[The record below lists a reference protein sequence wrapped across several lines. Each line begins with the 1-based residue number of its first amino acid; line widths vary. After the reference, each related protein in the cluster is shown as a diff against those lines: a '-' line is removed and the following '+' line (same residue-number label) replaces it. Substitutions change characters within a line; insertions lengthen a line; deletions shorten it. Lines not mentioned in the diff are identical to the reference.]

1 MTSKPETV
9 IKQIENLENKT
20 HSETFLKFYRWLTEE
35 QDSSSRNAT
44 TYLKILRM
52 FSIDIED
59 KHLDSILKEDV
70 ISFLDK
76 RKKSIEDDPEKKWE
90 RTWNDYLARLIGFYK
105 WFANKDGDDDRED
118 WETPEPI
125 KSIKK
130 KKNKRD
136 SSYSPNDV
144 WFQDELLLVVK
155 YINNIRDKVIFTVS
169 WDLASRS
176 DELVKVRIR
185 DIIIKDKYA
194 EISTAWNTKTGT
206 RTNPVI
212 VGFPYLRELLNS
224 HPFASDPNAFLLLS
238 KTSLK
243 PLNPD
248 SLWRVADTLKKR
260 LSKMIEENEIKGE
273 DRQKLIK
280 VLQKPWNP
288 YLIGRH
294 SSITEK
300 TDMLN
305 DFQLKQ
311 FSGWSINSKRSVTY
325 IHRKGKQVI
334 APLLQQYGIIEKK
347 EHKSVRQECSKCGHI
362 NTTEATL
369 CSKCSF
375 VLNTRAWEQIKLEE
389 VQAKKDL
396 SLTILAL
403 KQKIEKLEQTQLE
416 VQTQGNNDEQ
426 NQRMEDMELN
436 ILQLQNE
443 VGILRKN
450 KKSNDKVI
458 RIANTILYKNQD
470 KIPKLQ
476 MKLADPKYFVKDT
489 DIEKNYS
496 RIYDIDSYAFDRENK
511 SITNQ
516 TRKKISEN

>member
-9 IKQIENLENKT
+9 IKQIEVLENKT
-20 HSETFLKFYRWLTEE
+20 HSEIFMDFYIWLTEE
-35 QDSSSRNAT
+35 QDSSTRNAS

-52 FSIDIED
+52 FSMHVGQKPIN
-59 KHLDSILKEDV
+59 SISKEDV

-76 RKKSIEDDPEKKWE
+76 RKKSVEDDPEKKWE

-105 WFANKDGDDDRED
+105 WLSNKDGDDDRED

-144 WFQDELLLVVK
+144 WSQDELLLVVK
-155 YINNIRDKVIFTVS
+155 YIDNIRDKVIFTVS

-176 DELVKVRIR
+176 DEIVKVRIR
-185 DIIIKDKYA
+185 DIVIKEKYA

-224 HPFASDPNAFLLLS
+224 HPFASDPNAFLFLS

-243 PLNPD
+243 PINPD

-260 LSKMIEENEIKGE
+260 LSKMIKENEIKGD

-325 IHRKGKQVI
+325 VHRKGKQVI
-334 APLLQQYGIIEKK
+334 GPLLQEYGIIEKK
-347 EHKSVRQECSKCGHI
+347 EHKSIRQECSKCGHI

-369 CSKCSF
+369 CSNCSF
-375 VLNTRAWEQIKLEE
+375 VLNNRAWEQTKLEE
-389 VQAKKDL
+389 AQEKKDL
-396 SLTILAL
+396 TLTISAL
-403 KQKIEKLEQTQLE
+403 KQKIETLEKQQSE
-416 VQTQGNNDEQ
+416 GQSPKERDEQ
-426 NQRMEDMELN
+426 NKKIEDMELD
-436 ILQLQNE
+436 ILQLQSE
-443 VGILRKN
+443 VGVLRKN
-450 KKSNDKVI
+450 KKSDDKVI
-458 RIANTILYKNQD
+458 RTANTILYKNQE
-470 KIPKLQ
+470 KIPELQ
-476 MKLADPKYFVKDT
+476 MKPADPKYFVKDKT
-489 DIEKNYS
+489 IEKNYS
-496 RIYDIDSYAFDRENK
+496 RIYDIDLNAFHVKKK
-511 SITNQ
+511 S
-516 TRKKISEN
+516 E

>member
-9 IKQIENLENKT
+9 IKQIQNLENKT
-20 HSETFLKFYRWLTEE
+20 HSEIFLEFYRWLTEE
-35 QDSSSRNAT
+35 QESSERNAT

-52 FSIDIED
+52 FSIHIG
-59 KHLDSILKEDV
+59 KTSIDSITKEDV

-105 WFANKDGDDDRED
+105 WFANKDTGTQREG

-144 WFQDELLLVVK
+144 WSQDELLLVVK
-155 YINNIRDKVIFTVS
+155 YIDNIRDKVIFTLS

-176 DELVKVRIR
+176 DEIVKVRIR
-185 DIIIKDKYA
+185 DIIIKEKYA
-194 EISTAWNTKTGT
+194 EISTSWNTKTGT

-224 HPFASDPNAFLLLS
+224 HPFSSEPNAFLLLS

-260 LSKMIEENEIKGE
+260 LLKMVKEHEIKGE
-273 DRQKLIK
+273 DRSNLIK

-311 FSGWSINSKRSVTY
+311 FSGWSINSKRPVTY
-325 IHRKGKQVI
+325 VHRKGKQVI
-334 APLLQQYGIIEKK
+334 NPLLQKYGIK
-347 EHKSVRQECSKCGHI
+347 ENSETKPTRKTCSKCGEI
-362 NTTEATL
+362 NTVEAKL

-375 VLNTRAWEQIKLEE
+375 VLDNRAWEQVRLEE
-389 VQAKKDL
+389 VQEKKDL
-396 SLTILAL
+396 NLTISAL
-403 KQKIEKLEQTQLE
+403 KKKIETLETNQSKAETPEQKEEQDHRIEELE
-416 VQTQGNNDEQ
+416 FK
-426 NQRMEDMELN
+426 
-436 ILQLQNE
+436 ILQLQEE

-450 KKSNDKVI
+450 TRSDEKAL
-458 RIANTILYKNQD
+458 RAANTILYKNQD
-470 KIPKLQ
+470 KIPGISLKPSH
-476 MKLADPKYFVKDT
+476 PKYFVKDK
-489 DIEKNYS
+489 DLEKNYN
-496 RIYDIDSYAFDRENK
+496 RIYETDTMYFESTQE
-511 SITNQ
+511 
-516 TRKKISEN
+516 